1 MPVTRLCAF
10 GPYRLDFE
18 RRRLLRGTELVPIH
32 QKALEILIVLVEH
45 RGEMVSKDQLM
56 QSVWPDAFV
65 EESNLTQNIFVLR
78 KALGEGP
85 KENRY
90 IATIPGR
97 GYRFV
102 APVDEP
108 RDSAKQE
115 SVETPHS
122 KSSDNPPKTWW
133 HSSYLRRHGILAA
146 TCALGFIFLGAI
158 LLSLPKVAKG
168 LNNRGLYNFQKGDIK
183 AAIEEYKW
191 AVRISPGYATAYYNL
206 GDTYEEIPDY
216 DKALNEYQHAI
227 DVDPT
232 FYAAYNNLSRLYI
245 LRRKE
250 CDTAL
255 RLLDRA
261 FYLHPEE
268 SAIRYT
274 LYKNRAWANLCLDHL
289 GQAEQNL
296 RFAMA
301 LDPHRGSAH
310 CLMAKLLDTG
320 RRTSEATSEWEACL
334 AYSNQAEVEP
344 EWRDEAKENLG
355 KYQPRPTGA

>member
-1 MPVTRLCAF
+1 MPVSRLCAF

-18 RRRLLRGTELVPIH
+18 RRRLLRGTEPVLLH
-32 QKALEILIVLVEH
+32 QKALEILIALVEH
-45 RGEMVSKDQLM
+45 RGEVVSKDELM

-97 GYRFV
+97 GYCFV
-102 APVDEP
+102 ASLDEAHEIGKQSGNETLYSE
-108 RDSAKQE
+108 SA
-115 SVETPHS
+115 
-122 KSSDNPPKTWW
+122 DNTSADNTSNVWW
-133 HSSYLRRHGILAA
+133 VNTRRVLIVTLSFG
-146 TCALGFIFLGAI
+146 CIFLVAI
-158 LLSLPKVAKG
+158 VLLPQAARYF
-168 LNNRGLYNFQKGDIK
+168 NNRGQEQFQKGDIK
-183 AAIEEYKW
+183 AAIGNYKW
-191 AVRISPGYATAYYNL
+191 AVRLSPGYAAAFYNL
-206 GDTYEEIPDY
+206 ADTYEEIPDY
-216 DKALNEYQHAI
+216 DKALNEYQRAI

-261 FYLHPEE
+261 FDLRPEE
-268 SAIRYT
+268 SAVRYT
-274 LYKNRAWANLCLDHL
+274 LYKNRGWANLCLDHL

-296 RFAMA
+296 RFAIA
-301 LDPHRGSAH
+301 SDPNRGSAH
-310 CLMAKLLDTG
+310 CLMAKVLDAE
-320 RRTSEATSEWEACL
+320 RRTSEAISEWETCL

-344 EWRDEAKENLG
+344 EWREEAKENLG
-355 KYQPRPTGA
+355 KTKPRPTGA